1 MANYTLTIKKKT
13 FGRYNEKTE
22 RYDITTVETPFKCE
36 SLDQLVGL
44 LQFMVA
50 TSEDEL
56 DLTIARMEDD
66 ND

>member
-1 MANYTLTIKKKT
+1 MFKLTIKKT
-13 FGRYNEKTE
+13 TLGSFNEETQRYN
-22 RYDITTVETPFKCE
+22 RITSETSFLCE

-56 DLTIARMEDD
+56 NLTISRRED
-66 ND
+66 NDD